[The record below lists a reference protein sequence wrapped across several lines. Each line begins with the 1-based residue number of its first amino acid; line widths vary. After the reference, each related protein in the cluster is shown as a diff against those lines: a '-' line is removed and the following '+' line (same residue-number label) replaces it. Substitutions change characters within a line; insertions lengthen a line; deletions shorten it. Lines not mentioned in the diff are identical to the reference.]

1 MGWTGQEHDGRPS
14 HEIVT
19 EEIEWHQ
26 ADQPQR
32 HRVVARAGRYYAI
45 ETIETGDVWGLVALI
60 ERDKYWVYTKLVDET
75 MGPYERECPK
85 RILDMLTPLPE
96 GDSDPEGEHNY
107 AAQWRRDCYAYA
119 EHKKTQPKLKPGDT
133 VRFPTTG
140 VTLTDGRTIREMV
153 FKGKYRFEHR
163 GQIIRMSKNWKRR
176 YTWEVVT

>member
-1 MGWTGQEHDGRPS
+1 MGWIGRSKDGMTT
-14 HEIVT
+14 HEVIT
-19 EEIEWHQ
+19 EELEGGTSKVVGHSGKYYAVKVPSGDVIG
-26 ADQPQR
+26 
-32 HRVVARAGRYYAI
+32 VVALTEHSREHGV
-45 ETIETGDVWGLVALI
+45 VWI
-60 ERDKYWVYTKLVDET
+60 YTKMVDEY

-163 GQIIRMSKNWKRR
+163 GQTIRMSKNWKRR